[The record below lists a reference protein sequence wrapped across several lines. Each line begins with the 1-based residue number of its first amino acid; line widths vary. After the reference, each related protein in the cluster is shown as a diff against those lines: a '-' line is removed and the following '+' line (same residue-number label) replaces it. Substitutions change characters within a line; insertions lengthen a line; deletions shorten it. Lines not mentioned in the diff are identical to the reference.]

1 MVSRYRDKETERMTE
16 TEKKKQAACIIES
29 FGVPKLAIRRGRDFR
44 ALEAELDR
52 FTAYGY
58 GRASQRRFLHAPDPG
73 LGMSPAQAL
82 VERGGTSRVLK
93 VVRRRLAAL
102 ESSA

>member
-1 MVSRYRDKETERMTE
+1 MTQ
-16 TEKKKQAACIIES
+16 TEKKKQAAWVLES
-29 FGVPKLAIRRGRDFR
+29 FGVPKIALRRGRDFTV
-44 ALEAELDR
+44 LEAELDR

-58 GRASQRRFLHAPDPG
+58 GRASQKRFLHAPDPR

-93 VVRRRLAAL
+93 VVRHRLQVL
-102 ESSA
+102 EKSA

>member
-1 MVSRYRDKETERMTE
+1 MTE
-16 TEKKKQAACIIES
+16 TEKKKQAACVIAS
-29 FGVPKLAIRRGRDFR
+29 FGVPKRALHGGRDFR

-58 GRASQRRFLHAPDPG
+58 GRASQRRFLHAPDPR

-82 VERGGTSRVLK
+82 AERGGTTRVLG
-93 VVRRRLAAL
+93 VVRHRLAAL
-102 ESSA
+102 EAGS